1 MDIVTYALLK
11 GNVNNLADSIAGK
24 YDPNTEYHAGQ
35 IVVYEYELKRALG
48 TTTGEFDPTKWE
60 DVKITDL
67 LGGGGG
73 ESIIIRAS
81 SHKTVDTYE
90 VPVLTD
96 TQLTQ
101 AYNGVVAGK
110 NVFIVDDLDTI
121 TSQVLD
127 ASSID
132 GIAVRVLFTDA
143 LILTYKENG
152 VIESVN
158 VKWRGNVELD
168 TTLTKSGE
176 AAEAKAVG
184 DALTQLNR
192 DLSDLDARKME
203 YAILNFTG
211 SAFTLDGTVLTFAE
225 IKELCL
231 NKKDFVYALYAN
243 RLYIPQYISNSN
255 LFFEAS
261 YIDSDIPQMHR
272 ISINSSN
279 QVSQFSYNLAK
290 TTQIPTALP
299 TPNKLTLTGAVTGE
313 FDGSEAKTF
322 NIPTGGGGGS
332 EEYETLIDTTL
343 VEDTGFVTL
352 DINSKI
358 KKIVVMLVISPV
370 DINITSRALSIDIK
384 LKNGKRLD
392 LRPCLLNWTDNRG
405 SIFIMDFNSGYIKG
419 VSCVNATNLGN
430 PYGGGTVYNYFS
442 SVHTGS
448 FINIYDNEVDYIE
461 VGGANS
467 ASGAMM
473 GAGTKIR
480 VDVIKRG

>member
-184 DALTQLNR
+184 DKFTEVNR
-192 DLSDLDARKME
+192 DLSKKME
-203 YAILNFTG
+203 YKILTF
-211 SAFTLDGTVLTFAE
+211 DGTVFALDGQTLTFAE
-225 IKELCL
+225 IKSLCL
-231 NKKDFVYALYAN
+231 NTTDFVYALYSN

-255 LFFEAS
+255 IFFEAS
-261 YIDSDIPQMHR
+261 YIQSNVPKMNR
-272 ISINSSN
+272 ISINSDN
-279 QVSQFSYNLAK
+279 QVSQYSFELAK
-290 TTQIPTALP
+290 LTDIP
-299 TPNKLTLTGAVTGE
+299 
-313 FDGSEAKTF
+313 S
-322 NIPTGGGGGS
+322 
-332 EEYETLIDTTL
+332 
-343 VEDTGFVTL
+343 
-352 DINSKI
+352 
-358 KKIVVMLVISPV
+358 
-370 DINITSRALSIDIK
+370 
-384 LKNGKRLD
+384 
-392 LRPCLLNWTDNRG
+392 
-405 SIFIMDFNSGYIKG
+405 
-419 VSCVNATNLGN
+419 
-430 PYGGGTVYNYFS
+430 
-442 SVHTGS
+442 
-448 FINIYDNEVDYIE
+448 
-461 VGGANS
+461 
-467 ASGAMM
+467 
-473 GAGTKIR
+473 GAGT
-480 VDVIKRG
+480 DVQINGTSITSDGVANIPICSESQVGLTKTNKDYGTMVSTYDNGAMVIFKADDRDITLRQNKYRPIVPNNLDYALKCAMCDGVGTAWTTTEQQAAQERMGMFSSEGVGF